1 MTVHTIPNLLS
12 LFALLPLLGAGFSLI
27 IGFRPLGRRL
37 HSQSLVALGVGI
49 LNACAAG
56 YVLYHCTRIQ
66 ALVLHVGARTGPFG
80 ITLVADTFA
89 ALMLAVTA
97 IVYIASIPYAIDLL
111 DSRDRMGYFPLS
123 LFLLMGVNGT
133 FLAAD
138 VFNLFVFFEIIVISS
153 FVLLTLGGQSDQI
166 KGGMRYVV
174 LNLLAS
180 FVFLGGIAVV
190 YGVFGTLNF
199 AHLASLTDADAV
211 PPWAL
216 PVMGVLFF
224 VAFGNKA
231 ALFPLHFWLPS
242 SYHTTHPAVNAL
254 FGGLL
259 TKVGIYALM
268 RVFSL
273 ILPDLIYEY
282 HTFFLAIAGTTIVVG
297 TLGAFSHRT
306 VRRMLS
312 FKIIGH
318 VGFIFLGLGMAGS
331 GALPMAVCLAAAIV
345 YLLHHMLVK
354 TALLM
359 AAGIVE
365 QESKSGRVYLSSN
378 RYRGLLAHRP
388 WLGIWF
394 FLAAISLLGI
404 PPFSGFV
411 GKISIVQLLVQDQQW
426 LLLAIVT
433 GSGILS
439 LILVIRIWQSFFWG
453 KAHPQSPADDN
464 VPPITATGLLSHSP
478 LAGLVLCSLFLG
490 IFGQQFWDLSAQ
502 AAQELEDRTAYIE
515 MVGLASKPATGN
527 QDNH

>member
-1 MTVHTIPNLLS
+1 MAVHAVPNLLS
-12 LFALLPLLGAGFSLI
+12 LFTVLPLMGAGLSLV
-27 IGFRPLGRRL
+27 IGFRQLGPRL
-37 HSQSLVALGVGI
+37 HSQNVVALVAGI
-49 LNACAAG
+49 LNACVAG
-56 YVLYHCTRIQ
+56 YVLYYCTQ
-66 ALVLHVGARTGPFG
+66 VHALVLHVGGRTGPFG

-97 IVYIASIPYAIDLL
+97 VIFVASIPYAIDLL
-111 DSRDRMGYFPLS
+111 DGRDRMGYFPLS

-153 FVLLTLGGQSDQI
+153 FVLLTLGGQGDQI

-180 FVFLGGIAVV
+180 FVFLSGVAVV

-199 AHLASLTDADAV
+199 AHLASLVADDAV
-211 PPWAL
+211 PPWVL
-216 PVMGVLFF
+216 PVMGGLLF
-224 VAFGNKA
+224 VSFGNKA

-273 ILPDLIYEY
+273 ILPELMYEY
-282 HTFFLAIAGTTIVVG
+282 HTFFLAIAGITIVVG

-306 VRRMLS
+306 VRRILN

-318 VGFIFLGLGMAGS
+318 VGFVFLGLGMVGAGTI
-331 GALPMAVCLAAAIV
+331 PMAVCLAATIV

-365 QESKSGRVYLSSN
+365 QESKSGRVYLDSS

-388 WLGIWF
+388 WLGVWF

-411 GKISIVQLLVQDQQW
+411 GKVGIVRLLVQDQQW

-433 GSGILS
+433 GSGILT
-439 LILVIRIWQSFFWG
+439 LMLVLRIWQSFFWG
-453 KAHPQSPADDN
+453 KSQHRAQAAAAPSAS
-464 VPPITATGLLSHSP
+464 ATGLLSHSP
-478 LAGLVLCSLFLG
+478 LAGLVLCSLLLG
-490 IFGQQFWDLSAQ
+490 IFGQQFWSLSAQ
-502 AAQELEDRTAYIE
+502 AAQELQDRTAYIE
-515 MVGLASKPATGN
+515 TVGLASQPAMG
-527 QDNH
+527 DH

>member
-1 MTVHTIPNLLS
+1 MAVHAVPNLLS
-12 LFALLPLLGAGFSLI
+12 LFTLLPLLGAGLSLV
-27 IGFRPLGRRL
+27 IGFRQLGARL
-37 HSQSLVALGVGI
+37 HSQSVVALVAGI
-49 LNACAAG
+49 LNACVAG
-56 YVLYHCTRIQ
+56 YVLYYCTQ
-66 ALVLHVGARTGPFG
+66 VHSLVLHVGSRTGPFG
-80 ITLVADTFA
+80 ITIVADTFA

-97 IVYIASIPYAIDLL
+97 VIFVASIPYAIDLL
-111 DSRDRMGYFPLS
+111 DGRERMGYFPLS

-153 FVLLTLGGQSDQI
+153 FVLLTLGGQRDQI

-174 LNLLAS
+174 LNLLTS

-199 AHLASLTDADAV
+199 AHLASLVAADSV
-211 PPWAL
+211 PPWVL
-216 PVMGVLFF
+216 PVMGGLLF
-224 VAFGNKA
+224 VSFGNKA
-231 ALFPLHFWLPS
+231 ALFPLYFWLPS

-273 ILPDLIYEY
+273 ILPELLYEY
-282 HTFFLAIAGTTIVVG
+282 HTFLLAIAGITIVVG
-297 TLGAFSHRT
+297 TLGAFSHHT
-306 VRRMLS
+306 IRRMLS

-318 VGFIFLGLGMAGS
+318 VGFIFLGLGMVGS
-331 GALPMAVCLAAAIV
+331 GTIPMAVCLAAAIV

-365 QESKSGRVYLSSN
+365 QESKSGRVYLDSSQ
-378 RYRGLLAHRP
+378 YRGLLAHRP

-411 GKISIVQLLVQDQQW
+411 GKVSIVQLLVQDQQW

-433 GSGILS
+433 GSGILT
-439 LILVIRIWQSFFWG
+439 LMLVIRIWQSFFWG
-453 KAHPQSPADDN
+453 KSRHRAQAAATPS
-464 VPPITATGLLSHSP
+464 ATGLLSHSP

-490 IFGQQFWDLSAQ
+490 VFGQQFWSLSAQ
-502 AAQELEDRTAYIE
+502 AAQELQDRTAYIE
-515 MVGLASKPATGN
+515 TVGLASEPAMG
-527 QDNH
+527 DH